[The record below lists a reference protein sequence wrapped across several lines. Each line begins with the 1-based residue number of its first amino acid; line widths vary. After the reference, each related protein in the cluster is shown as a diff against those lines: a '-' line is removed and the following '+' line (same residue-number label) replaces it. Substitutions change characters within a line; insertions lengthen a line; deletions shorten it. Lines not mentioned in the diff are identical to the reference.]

1 MKSIFTFCFSQC
13 PGRAS
18 LYHNWG
24 RPIPQAVWNRR
35 SSWNS
40 LGRPTRG
47 VGVGGGGGGGVG
59 GGGGSLR
66 LRGPQSYLA
75 EQESLLSP
83 PPLHLPPHLLS
94 RHLYPRRERRAYS
107 LELPEL
113 LQVPPGLTAGGAPL
127 LPLPPLHA
135 HPPRKKS
142 FSEGVGIE
150 HQDCNGKTPLSAQ
163 QRLLTEVYPQVN
175 TRKDREDLDDELDYV
190 SVMY

>member
-1 MKSIFTFCFSQC
+1 M
-13 PGRAS
+13 
-18 LYHNWG
+18 
-24 RPIPQAVWNRR
+24 
-35 SSWNS
+35 
-40 LGRPTRG
+40 G
-47 VGVGGGGGGGVG
+47 VGCGGGGGGG

-66 LRGPQSYLA
+66 LRSAPQSYLA

-113 LQVPPGLTAGGAPL
+113 LQVPPGQMVGP
-127 LPLPPLHA
+127 PLPPLHGHA
-135 HPPRKKS
+135 PRKKS
-142 FSEGVGIE
+142 FSEGPGGTGVGVE

-190 SVMY
+190 SLVILQCAVYKT